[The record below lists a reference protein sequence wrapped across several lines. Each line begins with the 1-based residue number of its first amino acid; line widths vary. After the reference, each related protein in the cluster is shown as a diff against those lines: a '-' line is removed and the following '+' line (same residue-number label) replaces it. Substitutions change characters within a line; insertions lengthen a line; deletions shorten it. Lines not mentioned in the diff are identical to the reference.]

1 VTSSCQTPL
10 DPTVLSEYWL
20 EELTETDEDRVEEHL
35 FACEACSRG
44 LQSMVQLIE
53 AIRGL
58 TRKGLLQVIVSEP
71 FLERLRAEGLNIR
84 QYQVHPGGG
93 VACTITDTDDLV
105 IARLAADLT
114 GAQRVDISRC
124 DAQGREH
131 LRIRDIPLI
140 STRNEVVFS
149 ERTDLLRAL
158 GPDVLRVRLIA
169 VEDTQERI
177 LGEYTFNHTPS
188 TT

>member
-1 VTSSCQTPL
+1 MTSSCQTSL
-10 DPTVLSEYWL
+10 DPAVLAEYWL

-58 TRKGLLQVIVSEP
+58 TRKGLFQVVVSEP
-71 FLERLRAEGLNIR
+71 FLEKLRSEGLNVR

-131 LRIRDIPLI
+131 QRIRDIPLT
-140 STRNEVVFS
+140 SARNEVVFS
-149 ERTDLLRAL
+149 ERTDLLRAM
-158 GPDVLRVRLIA
+158 GPGVLRVRLIA
-169 VEDTQERI
+169 VDDARERI

-188 TT
+188 L